1 MTEQEAQKY
10 FDFHQEIHYDY
21 DCVDVYFDVEFDG
34 ETSCMTAK
42 SQVFYRGANITDLV
56 DWEKIDKE
64 INWKRVE
71 EESRDYE

>member
-1 MTEQEAQKY
+1 MTEQEAQRY
-10 FDFHQEIHYDY
+10 FDFHQTIHYDY
-21 DCVDVYFDVEFDG
+21 DCVDVYFDVEFDN
-34 ETSCMTAK
+34 ETPCMTEK

-56 DWEKIDKE
+56 DWDKVDKE